1 MKEYTIEV
9 CHTPSGQYFTLT
21 AFYDEDEYDYDAVV
35 EDIAKDLSIDV
46 SEV

>member
-9 CHTPSGQYFTLT
+9 THTPSGQYFTLT
-21 AFYDEDEYDYDAVV
+21 ASYDEDYDYESIV

-46 SEV
+46 EES

>member
-9 CHTPSGQYFTLT
+9 THTPSGQYFTLT
-21 AFYDEDEYDYDAVV
+21 GFYEEDMDYDAVV

-46 SEV
+46 AEV

>member
-21 AFYDEDEYDYDAVV
+21 GFYEEDMDYDAVV

-46 SEV
+46 TEV

>member
-21 AFYDEDEYDYDAVV
+21 AFYDDNYDYESIV

-46 SEV
+46 AEV

>member
-9 CHTPSGQYFTLT
+9 THTPSGQYFTLT
-21 AFYDEDEYDYDAVV
+21 AFYDDDYDYESIV

-46 SEV
+46 TEV